1 MKKILFIL
9 VTALFAF
16 STTVNAE
23 TNWKSYRIMIDPG
36 HGGTDSG
43 ATGPS
48 APHEKT
54 LALWCGSQL
63 YANITGSSLNGYSKR
78 INNTL
83 SGTVKMTRSTDVFI
97 SLSSRKSASVSYD
110 PYIFCSIHLNAY
122 NTTAKG
128 TEVWYYW
135 TTGNSNALANK
146 VYSTLMSE
154 FGTVS
159 GFTPTG
165 RGVKR
170 NGWTVI
176 TGSSSIPAILT
187 EGLFVDNKTEWGII
201 KAGGTAAGFQ
211 AWANG
216 HLKGFYN
223 HLKTLKADII
233 NPFASG
239 STTTDPTLT
248 VDPTSIS
255 FSCTEGETRTDKI
268 AVQQTATTAACS
280 VTVSGTNA
288 AMFTVDKTSIAKA
301 TNGTVTVTY
310 KPTAIGSHS
319 ATITF
324 KTGSLS
330 KTTKLTG
337 TCTSAPLSFTQK
349 WNFSDKKGTL
359 TSKGWDAGKVRN
371 MTYRSG
377 KLYLVYDHSDIK
389 VVNAQTGADLGNLN
403 KKDVT
408 GGTLTL
414 CDVRICSGK
423 IVACNLAAKSG
434 EALRIYV
441 WDDEQDYPRLAMTT
455 TNFGGA
461 TRIGDCIGWSG
472 DWTSG
477 KLVFGNDDGTTTRII
492 EYPVTNGVIG
502 TTPTVV
508 KATTDGTTSIGSSS
522 STRIYPIS
530 SGGYWI
536 QGKQVF
542 VSRLDATGA
551 RQYYLDDDVR
561 WGNAWKTFTWKE
573 HKYALM
579 TTFNDM
585 EGENW
590 SSQTDAQKAKNYTG
604 GRMKL
609 LDCAD
614 GYAKA
619 VTLGEYPSAGLS
631 DVVQN
636 TNCTTQCLASVTGTT
651 SVEAWVLSTGQ
662 GIAYFVSKGDT
673 APTYTVDPI
682 VQKDDNTPT
691 ITASSTSLAL
701 SAKSGETAN
710 KSITVTG
717 ANLSANITAAL
728 SGTNA
733 SLFSIDKSSIAQS
746 SGSASGSIKV
756 TYAPTSSGTH
766 TATLTLSSTGAT
778 TVKVTLTGTAT
789 ATIDPTTL
797 KLTKLYE
804 TVTPIPAEADGRF
817 STGFGEYVYITDKS
831 SGTIYRY
838 NKTSRSTFATVEG
851 AGVGISSDDAGNII
865 VNKGFAGAA
874 SSTNFVIISADGK
887 TQTALTLDG
896 VSGRLDDFGRV
907 VGNMLSSTGA
917 YLYITPQ
924 NLTKAKVVKIVNG
937 AVKSITDSPDTGL
950 TFNMSETA
958 QPAYATVAEIDAL
971 SNPAA
976 SFYIR
981 SRNTKNIYQVGASV
995 ADLGAVTGATTCF
1008 GFDVFEFQGKKYAVE
1023 PAAAANYGDGIAIR
1037 DLTTNEVV
1045 ASKSL
1050 NMTPTTNPGYQSL
1063 TARVN
1068 ADGMSVNI
1076 YQNLSG
1082 KLVAVYVF
1090 SGEEQ
1095 TGPTETVATPTF
1107 SPVAGTYTAAQNVTI
1122 ACATS
1127 GADIYYTLD
1136 GSNPTASSTKYT
1148 GPIAISASTTVK
1160 AIAVKSGMNNSAVA
1174 TAAYTITSVPVE
1186 KPATPTFTPAAGTYS
1201 TAQNVTI
1208 ACATAGAEIRYTLDG
1223 AAPSAASALYTGP
1236 IAISAT
1242 TTVKAVAIKDG
1253 QLSDVATATYTID
1266 SGSPV
1271 DPGEA
1276 TLTPIWEQKFT
1287 SPTSGDAR
1295 FATGFGG
1302 NIYAVDKSTGNILKY
1317 SASGVTTFATVEGVG
1332 VAISSDDA
1340 GNILVNKGL
1349 GAKTSFTNW
1358 VIIEPNGTQHELTI
1372 EAPAEIATN
1381 RVDQLGRIVGNVM
1394 SADGG
1399 YMYLANNTS
1408 TVVAVVK
1415 VVNGAVASVEVSPTV
1430 IALNTST
1437 TLQPIYNTVDEIE
1450 AATDPT
1456 ATFYFRQRANHD
1468 VYTWNESATEQVLLQ
1483 RLGAGGNEGFDIF
1496 TYNSKLIGVAS
1507 TARTT
1512 EFVLADMANGDVIAN
1527 GGLASESVPNQ
1538 FRAYTVREENGKFGI
1553 YVWNAGFS
1561 AAYYTYGSTSVDA
1574 VGNNAAE
1581 VSAAYYNL
1589 QGVRVVNPSA
1599 GQIYIR
1605 VANLSDGSVRTSK
1618 VVVK

>member
-1 MKKILFIL
+1 MKKVLLILATAFFA
-9 VTALFAF
+9 VTASAA
-16 STTVNAE
+16 S
-23 TNWKSYRIMIDPG
+23 WSGYRIMIDPG
-36 HGGTDSG
+36 HGGTDPG
-43 ATGPS
+43 ASGPS
-48 APHEKT
+48 APHEAT

-78 INNTL
+78 INTTL
-83 SGTVKMTRSTDVFI
+83 SGPVKMTRTTNTFV
-97 SLSSRKSASVSYD
+97 SLSGRRSASISYD
-110 PYIFCSIHLNAY
+110 PYIFCSIHLNAF
-122 NTTAKG
+122 NGSAKG

-135 TTGNSNALANK
+135 SSGNSHPLANK
-146 VYSTLMSE
+146 VYSTLISR
-154 FGTVS
+154 FNSVS
-159 GFTPTG
+159 GFTATG
-165 RGVKR
+165 RGVKQ

-201 KAGGTAAGFQ
+201 KNGGTQAGFQ

-216 HLKGFYN
+216 HLEGFYN
-223 HLKTLKADII
+223 HLRTLKSDIQ
-233 NPFASG
+233 NPFSSG
-239 STTTDPTLT
+239 TSTTDPALS
-248 VDPTSIS
+248 VSPTSMS
-255 FSCTEGETRTDKI
+255 LSCTEGGSDSGNI
-268 AVQQTATTAACS
+268 SVYQTATTAACS

-288 AMFTVDKTSIAKA
+288 SMFTVDKTSIAKA
-301 TNGTVTVTY
+301 TNGTVKVTY
-310 KPTAIGSHS
+310 KPTAIGTHT
-319 ATITF
+319 ATVTF
-324 KTGSLS
+324 KTGSLT
-330 KTTKLTG
+330 KTTSLTG
-337 TCTSAPLSFTQK
+337 KCTATPLSYVEK

-377 KLYLVYDHSDIK
+377 KLYLVYNHSDIK

-414 CDVRICSGK
+414 CDVKICSGK
-423 IVACNLAAKSG
+423 VVACNLAAKSG

-441 WDDEQDYPRLAMTT
+441 WDDEQDFPRLAMTT

-461 TRIGDCIGWSG
+461 TRIGDCIGWDG
-472 DWTSG
+472 NWTSG
-477 KLVFGNDDGTTTRII
+477 RLVFANDDGTTTRII
-492 EYPVTNGVIG
+492 SYAVSNGTISS
-502 TTPTVV
+502 TPTVV
-508 KATTDGTTSIGSSS
+508 KATTDGSTSIAASSSIRVYPGSS
-522 STRIYPIS
+522 
-530 SGGYWI
+530 GYWM
-536 QGKQVF
+536 QGKQIF
-542 VSRLDATGA
+542 ASHLDTSGK
-551 RQYYLDDDVR
+551 REYYIDDDVR
-561 WGNAWKTFTWKE
+561 WGNALQTFTWKGN
-573 HKYALM
+573 KYALM

-585 EGENW
+585 EGDSW
-590 SSQTDAQKAKNYTG
+590 STQTDAQKAKNYTG

-609 LDCAD
+609 LNCDD
-614 GYAKA
+614 GYNNG
-619 VTLGEYPSAGLS
+619 VTIGEYPSAGLS

-636 TNCTTQCLASVTGTT
+636 TNCTTQCISSVTGDT
-651 SVEAWVLSTGQ
+651 SAEAWVLSTGQ
-662 GIAYFVSKGDT
+662 GIAYYLSKGST
-673 APTYTVDPI
+673 APTYTVNPI
-682 VQKDDNTPT
+682 IPKVEGPT
-691 ITASSTSLAL
+691 ITASSTSVSL

-717 ANLSANITAAL
+717 TNLTANISAAL

-746 SGSASGSIKV
+746 SGSASGSIKI

-778 TVKVTLTGTAT
+778 AVKVNITGSAT
-789 ATIDPTTL
+789 GVIDPKTL

-831 SGTIYRY
+831 TGTIYRY

-865 VNKGFAGAA
+865 VNKGFAVVG
-874 SSTNFVIISADGK
+874 SSANFVIISADGK
-887 TQTALTLDG
+887 TQKELTLDG

-907 VGNMLSSTGA
+907 VGNMLSSAGA

-924 NLTKAKVVKIVNG
+924 NLTKVKVVKIVNG
-937 AVKSITDSPDTGL
+937 AVSKISDSPDTGL

-1037 DLTTNEVV
+1037 DLSTNEVV
-1045 ASKSL
+1045 ASKSIGL
-1050 NMTPTTNPGYQSL
+1050 TPTTNPGYQSL

-1082 KLVAVYVF
+1082 KLAAVYVF
-1090 SGEEQ
+1090 GGDEQ
-1095 TGPTETVATPTF
+1095 VVPTETVATPTF

-1122 ACATS
+1122 ACATA

-1148 GPIAISASTTVK
+1148 GPIAVSTTTTIK
-1160 AIAVKSGMNNSAVA
+1160 AIAVKSGMNNSAIA
-1174 TAAYTITSVPVE
+1174 TAAYTITSAPVD
-1186 KPATPTFTPAAGTYS
+1186 KPATPTFNPAGGTYT

-1208 ACATAGAEIRYTLDG
+1208 ACATAGADIRYTLDG
-1223 AAPSAASALYTGP
+1223 SNPTASSALYTGP
-1236 IAISAT
+1236 VAISAT

-1468 VYTWNESATEQVLLQ
+1468 VYTWNESATEQVLLH